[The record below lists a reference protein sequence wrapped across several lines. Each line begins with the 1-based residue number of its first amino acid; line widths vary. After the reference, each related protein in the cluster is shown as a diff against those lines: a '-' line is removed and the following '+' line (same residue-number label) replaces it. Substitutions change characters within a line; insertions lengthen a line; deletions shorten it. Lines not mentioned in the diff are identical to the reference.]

1 MSRDSSYA
9 VVKFMTEVSSFL
21 RYGLIAFLNI
31 LPRNLNDVYALLV
44 DTAWCIL
51 VWIIAELILLSLIG
65 SREENYC
72 GVSIFL
78 FLKMIALLL
87 GYVSYS

>member
-9 VVKFMTEVSSFL
+9 VVKFITEVSSFL

-44 DTAWCIL
+44 DKTLYLL
-51 VWIIAELILLSLIG
+51 VWIAELILLSLIG

-72 GVSIFL
+72 GVSTFL